1 MALEFL
7 EWLGLVQ
14 NKRDL
19 FAGEVFNSEQ
29 VFQALQHFF
38 PLTR

>member
-1 MALEFL
+1 
-7 EWLGLVQ
+7 LVQ

-19 FAGEVFNSEQ
+19 FAGEIFNSEQ

>member
-1 MALEFL
+1 
-7 EWLGLVQ
+7 
-14 NKRDL
+14 L

-38 PLTR
+38 PLIR